1 MVWDVKTWYLVYL
14 ILYTKMAKQRWVV
27 KIGSALLTNDG
38 KGLDK
43 VSIAS
48 WVEQIVE
55 LLRQDIEVI
64 LVSSGAIAEGIKRL
78 GWDARPDDVHKLQ
91 AAAAVGQ
98 MGLIQTY
105 ESIFAKHGI
114 HTAQILLTHDNL
126 TNVDRYENISS
137 TMNNLL
143 DFGTVPIVNENDT
156 VATDEIKFGDN
167 DTLAAL
173 VANLVGANQLV
184 ILTDQG
190 GVYDADP
197 RQNENA
203 QLINTIHVD
212 DEKLEQVAGRTGGSL
227 GSGGMYTKVLAAK
240 KAAQTK
246 TTTVIASG
254 KADKVLTRIQA
265 GERVGT
271 LIY

>member
-1 MVWDVKTWYLVYL
+1 MT
-14 ILYTKMAKQRWVV
+14 KQRWVV

-38 KGLDK
+38 KGLDTT
-43 VSIAS
+43 SIAS
-48 WVEQIVE
+48 WVEQIVT
-55 LLRQDIEVI
+55 LTKHIDVI

-78 GWDARPDDVHKLQ
+78 GWNDRPDDIHKLQ

-105 ESIFAKHGI
+105 ESLFAKHDM

-126 TNVDRYENISS
+126 TNADRYENISS
-137 TMNNLL
+137 TLNNLL
-143 DFGTVPIVNENDT
+143 EFGTVPIVNENDT

-173 VANLVGANQLV
+173 VANLVNADRLV

-190 GVYDADP
+190 GVYDDDP
-197 RQNENA
+197 RQNA
-203 QLINTIHVD
+203 DAKLIDKIHVD

-240 KAAQTK
+240 KASESNTI
-246 TTTVIASG
+246 TVIASG
-254 KADKVLTRIQA
+254 KAENVLTRLQA
-265 GERVGT
+265 GEHVGT
-271 LIY
+271 LIHC

>member
-1 MVWDVKTWYLVYL
+1 
-14 ILYTKMAKQRWVV
+14 MAKQRWVI

-38 KGLDK
+38 KGLDTI
-43 VSIAS
+43 SIAS
-48 WVEQIVE
+48 WVKQIVE
-55 LLRQDIEVI
+55 LTKQDIDVI

-78 GWDARPDDVHKLQ
+78 GWNTRPDDVHKLQ

-105 ESIFAKHGI
+105 ESLFAKFNI

-126 TNVDRYENISS
+126 TNADRYENISS

-143 DFGTVPIVNENDT
+143 EFGTVPIVNENDT

-173 VANLVGANQLV
+173 VANLVGASQLI

-197 RQNENA
+197 RQNANA
-203 QLINTIHVD
+203 KLIDTINVND
-212 DEKLEQVAGRTGGSL
+212 KKLEQVAGRTGGSL

-240 KAAQTK
+240 KAAESSAN
-246 TTTVIASG
+246 TVIASG
-254 KADKVLTRIQA
+254 KAPDVLTRLA
-265 GERVGT
+265 NGEHVGT
-271 LIY
+271 LITC

>member
-1 MVWDVKTWYLVYL
+1 MS
-14 ILYTKMAKQRWVV
+14 KQRWVI
-27 KIGSALLTNDG
+27 KIGSALLTNNG
-38 KGLDK
+38 KGLDIS
-43 VSIAS
+43 SIAS
-48 WVEQIVE
+48 WVKQIVE
-55 LLRQDIEVI
+55 LTKQDIDVI

-78 GWDARPDDVHKLQ
+78 GWDTRPDDIHKLQ

-105 ESIFAKHGI
+105 ESLFSKHDM
-114 HTAQILLTHDNL
+114 HTAQILLTRDNL
-126 TNVDRYENISS
+126 TNADRYENISS
-137 TMNNLL
+137 TLDNLL
-143 DFGTVPIVNENDT
+143 ELGIVPIVNENDT

-173 VANLVGANQLV
+173 VANLVDANQLI

-197 RQNENA
+197 RQNIDA
-203 QLINTIHVD
+203 KLIDKIHVD
-212 DEKLEQVAGRTGGSL
+212 DKKLEQVAAKTGGSL

-240 KAAQTK
+240 KAAESN

-254 KADKVLTRIQA
+254 KVDNVLMRLQT
-265 GERVGT
+265 GENIGT
-271 LIY
+271 LIYC

>member
-1 MVWDVKTWYLVYL
+1 MT
-14 ILYTKMAKQRWVV
+14 KQRWVV

-38 KGLDK
+38 KGLDTT
-43 VSIAS
+43 SIAS
-48 WVEQIVE
+48 WVEQIVT
-55 LLRQDIEVI
+55 LTKQNIDVI

-78 GWDARPDDVHKLQ
+78 GWNDRPDDIHKLQ

-105 ESIFAKHGI
+105 ESLFAKHDM

-126 TNVDRYENISS
+126 TNADRYENISS
-137 TMNNLL
+137 TLNNLL
-143 DFGTVPIVNENDT
+143 EFGTVPIVNENDT

-173 VANLVGANQLV
+173 VANLVNADRLV

-190 GVYDADP
+190 GVHDDDP
-197 RQNENA
+197 RQNA
-203 QLINTIHVD
+203 DAKLIDKIHVD
-212 DEKLEQVAGRTGGSL
+212 DDKLEQVAGRTGGSL

-240 KAAQTK
+240 KASESNTI
-246 TTTVIASG
+246 TVIASG
-254 KADKVLTRIQA
+254 KAENVLTRLQA
-265 GERVGT
+265 GEHVGT
-271 LIY
+271 LIHC

>member
-1 MVWDVKTWYLVYL
+1 MT
-14 ILYTKMAKQRWVV
+14 KQRWVV

-38 KGLDK
+38 KGLDTT
-43 VSIAS
+43 SIAS
-48 WVEQIVE
+48 WVEQIVT
-55 LLRQDIEVI
+55 LTKQDIDVI

-78 GWDARPDDVHKLQ
+78 GWNDRPDDIHKLQ

-105 ESIFAKHGI
+105 ESLFAKHDM

-126 TNVDRYENISS
+126 TNADRYENISS
-137 TMNNLL
+137 TLNNLL
-143 DFGTVPIVNENDT
+143 EFGTVPIVNENDT

-173 VANLVGANQLV
+173 VANLVNADRLV

-190 GVYDADP
+190 GVYDDDP
-197 RQNENA
+197 RQNA
-203 QLINTIHVD
+203 DAKLIDKIHVD
-212 DEKLEQVAGRTGGSL
+212 DDKLEQVAGRTGGSL

-240 KAAQTK
+240 KASESNTI
-246 TTTVIASG
+246 TVIASG
-254 KADKVLTRIQA
+254 KAENVLTRLQA
-265 GERVGT
+265 GEHVGT
-271 LIY
+271 LIHC

>member
-1 MVWDVKTWYLVYL
+1 MT
-14 ILYTKMAKQRWVV
+14 KQRWVV

-38 KGLDK
+38 KGLDTT
-43 VSIAS
+43 SIAS
-48 WVEQIVE
+48 WVEQIVT
-55 LLRQDIEVI
+55 LTKQDIDVI

-78 GWDARPDDVHKLQ
+78 GWNDRPDDIHKLQ

-105 ESIFAKHGI
+105 ESLFAKHDM

-126 TNVDRYENISS
+126 TNADRYENISS
-137 TMNNLL
+137 TLNNLL
-143 DFGTVPIVNENDT
+143 EFGTVPIVNENDT

-173 VANLVGANQLV
+173 VANLVNADRLV

-190 GVYDADP
+190 GVYDDDP
-197 RQNENA
+197 RQNA
-203 QLINTIHVD
+203 DAKLIDKIHVD

-240 KAAQTK
+240 KASESNTI
-246 TTTVIASG
+246 TVIASG
-254 KADKVLTRIQA
+254 KAENVLTRLQA
-265 GERVGT
+265 GEHVGT
-271 LIY
+271 LIHC

>member
-1 MVWDVKTWYLVYL
+1 MSK
-14 ILYTKMAKQRWVV
+14 KKWVI

-38 KGLDK
+38 KGLDTI
-43 VSIAS
+43 SIAS
-48 WVEQIVE
+48 WVDQIVT
-55 LLRQDIEVI
+55 LTKQDIEVI

-78 GWDARPDDVHKLQ
+78 GWNERPDDIHKLQ

-105 ESIFAKHGI
+105 ESLFAKHDM

-126 TNVDRYENISS
+126 TNADRYENISS
-137 TMNNLL
+137 TLNNLL

-173 VANLVGANQLV
+173 VANLVGANQLI

-197 RQNENA
+197 RQDANA
-203 QLINTIHVD
+203 KLIETIHVD
-212 DEKLEQVAGRTGGSL
+212 DEKLKQVAGRTGGSL

-240 KAAQTK
+240 KAAESN

-254 KADKVLTRIQA
+254 RAPDVLTRLA
-265 GERVGT
+265 NGEHVGT
-271 LIY
+271 LITC

>member
-1 MVWDVKTWYLVYL
+1 MT
-14 ILYTKMAKQRWVV
+14 KQRWVI

-38 KGLDK
+38 KGLDTT
-43 VSIAS
+43 SIAS
-48 WVEQIVE
+48 WVEQIVT
-55 LLRQDIEVI
+55 LTKQDIEVI

-78 GWDARPDDVHKLQ
+78 GWNERPDDIHKLQ

-105 ESIFAKHGI
+105 ESLFAKHDI

-126 TNVDRYENISS
+126 TNADRYENISS
-137 TMNNLL
+137 TLNNLL
-143 DFGTVPIVNENDT
+143 EFGTVPIVNENDT

-173 VANLVGANQLV
+173 VANLLKADRLI

-190 GVYDADP
+190 GVYDSDP
-197 RQNENA
+197 RQNSDA
-203 QLINTIHVD
+203 KLIDKIHVN
-212 DEKLEQVAGRTGGSL
+212 DEKLEKVAGRTGGSL

-240 KAAQTK
+240 KAAESD
-246 TTTVIASG
+246 TVTIIASG
-254 KADKVLTRIQA
+254 KAENVLTRLQA
-265 GERVGT
+265 GEHVGT
-271 LIY
+271 LIHC

>member
-1 MVWDVKTWYLVYL
+1 MT
-14 ILYTKMAKQRWVV
+14 KQRWVI

-38 KGLDK
+38 KGLDTT
-43 VSIAS
+43 SIAS
-48 WVEQIVE
+48 WVEQIVT
-55 LLRQDIEVI
+55 LTKQDIEVI

-78 GWDARPDDVHKLQ
+78 GWNERPDDIHKLQ

-105 ESIFAKHGI
+105 ESLFAKHDI

-126 TNVDRYENISS
+126 TNADRYENISS
-137 TMNNLL
+137 TLNNLL
-143 DFGTVPIVNENDT
+143 EFGTVPIVNENDT

-173 VANLVGANQLV
+173 VANLLKADRLI

-197 RQNENA
+197 RQNSDA
-203 QLINTIHVD
+203 KLINKIHVD
-212 DEKLEQVAGRTGGSL
+212 DEKLEKVAGRTGGSL

-240 KAAQTK
+240 KAAESD
-246 TTTVIASG
+246 TVTIIASG
-254 KADKVLTRIQA
+254 KAENVLTRLQA
-265 GERVGT
+265 GEHVGT
-271 LIY
+271 LIHC

>member
-1 MVWDVKTWYLVYL
+1 MT
-14 ILYTKMAKQRWVV
+14 KQRWVV

-38 KGLDK
+38 KGLDTT
-43 VSIAS
+43 SIAS
-48 WVEQIVE
+48 WVEQIVT
-55 LLRQDIEVI
+55 LTKQNIDVI

-78 GWDARPDDVHKLQ
+78 GWNDRPDDIHKLQ

-105 ESIFAKHGI
+105 ESLFAKHDM

-126 TNVDRYENISS
+126 TNADRYENISS
-137 TMNNLL
+137 TLNNLL
-143 DFGTVPIVNENDT
+143 EFGTVPIVNENDT

-173 VANLVGANQLV
+173 VANLVNADRLV

-190 GVYDADP
+190 GVYDDDP
-197 RQNENA
+197 RQNA
-203 QLINTIHVD
+203 DAKLIDKIHVD
-212 DEKLEQVAGRTGGSL
+212 DDKLEQVAGRTGGSL

-240 KAAQTK
+240 KASESNTI
-246 TTTVIASG
+246 TVIASG
-254 KADKVLTRIQA
+254 KAENVLTRLQA
-265 GERVGT
+265 GEHVGT
-271 LIY
+271 LIHC

>member
-1 MVWDVKTWYLVYL
+1 MS
-14 ILYTKMAKQRWVV
+14 KQRWVI

-38 KGLDK
+38 KGLDAT
-43 VSIAS
+43 SIAS
-48 WVEQIVE
+48 WVEQIVT
-55 LLRQDIEVI
+55 LAKQDIEVI

-78 GWDARPDDVHKLQ
+78 GWDTRPDDIHKLQ

-105 ESIFAKHGI
+105 ESLFAKYNI

-126 TNVDRYENISS
+126 TNADRYENISS
-137 TMNNLL
+137 TLNNLL

-173 VANLVGANQLV
+173 VANLVGANQLI

-197 RQNENA
+197 RQNTDA
-203 QLINTIHVD
+203 KLIDTINVN

-240 KAAQTK
+240 KAAESGA
-246 TTTVIASG
+246 TTVIASG
-254 KADKVLTRIQA
+254 KAADVLTRLA
-265 GERVGT
+265 NGEHVGT
-271 LIY
+271 LISC

>member
-1 MVWDVKTWYLVYL
+1 MS
-14 ILYTKMAKQRWVV
+14 KQRWVI

-38 KGLDK
+38 KGLDT

-55 LLRQDIEVI
+55 LTKHDIDVI
-64 LVSSGAIAEGIKRL
+64 LVSSGAIAEGMKRL
-78 GWDARPDDVHKLQ
+78 GWSERPDDIHQLQ

-105 ESIFAKHGI
+105 ESLFAKHEI
-114 HTAQILLTHDNL
+114 HTAQILLTHENL

-137 TMNNLL
+137 TLDNLL
-143 DFGTVPIVNENDT
+143 ELGTVPIVNENDT

-173 VANLVGANQLV
+173 VANLVGANQLI

-197 RQNENA
+197 RQDDNA
-203 QLINTIHVD
+203 KLINKIHVD
-212 DEKLEQVAGRTGGSL
+212 DEKLTQVAGRTGGSF

-240 KAAQTK
+240 KAAESN
-246 TTTVIASG
+246 TTTTIASG
-254 KADKVLTRIQA
+254 KAENVLTRLQA

-271 LIY
+271 LIHC

>member
-1 MVWDVKTWYLVYL
+1 M
-14 ILYTKMAKQRWVV
+14 IKQKWVI

-38 KGLDK
+38 KGLDTT
-43 VSIAS
+43 SIAS
-48 WVEQIVE
+48 WVEQIVA
-55 LLRQDIEVI
+55 LTKQDIEVI

-78 GWDARPDDVHKLQ
+78 GWDTRPDDIHKLQ

-105 ESIFAKHGI
+105 ESLFAKHDM

-126 TNVDRYENISS
+126 TNADRYENISS
-137 TMNNLL
+137 TLNNLL

-173 VANLVGANQLV
+173 VTNLVGASQLI

-197 RQNENA
+197 RQNTDA
-203 QLINTIHVD
+203 KLIDTINVN

-240 KAAQTK
+240 KAAESGA
-246 TTTVIASG
+246 TTVIASG
-254 KADKVLTRIQA
+254 KAEDVLTRLA
-265 GERVGT
+265 NGERVGT
-271 LIY
+271 LITC

>member
-1 MVWDVKTWYLVYL
+1 MT
-14 ILYTKMAKQRWVV
+14 KQRWVI

-38 KGLDK
+38 KGLDTT
-43 VSIAS
+43 SIAS
-48 WVEQIVE
+48 WVEQIVT
-55 LLRQDIEVI
+55 LTKQDIEVI

-78 GWDARPDDVHKLQ
+78 GWNERPDDIHKLQ

-105 ESIFAKHGI
+105 ESLFAKHDI

-126 TNVDRYENISS
+126 TNADRYENISS
-137 TMNNLL
+137 TLNNLL

-173 VANLVGANQLV
+173 VANLVGASKLI

-197 RQNENA
+197 RQDSDA
-203 QLINTIHVD
+203 KLIGTINVN

-240 KAAQTK
+240 KAAESGA
-246 TTTVIASG
+246 TTVIASG
-254 KADKVLTRIQA
+254 KEKNVLSRLGN
-265 GERVGT
+265 GEHVGT
-271 LIY
+271 SITC